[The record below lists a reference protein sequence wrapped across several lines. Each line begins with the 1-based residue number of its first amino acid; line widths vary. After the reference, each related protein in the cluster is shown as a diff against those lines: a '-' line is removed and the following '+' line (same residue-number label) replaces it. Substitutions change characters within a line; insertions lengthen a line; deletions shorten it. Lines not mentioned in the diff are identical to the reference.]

1 MFGEHHYEGLPEE
14 LVPILVDNGVGE
26 AQWQLAL
33 ERIRM
38 YEAHHRGRAPRQI
51 IAKAMQSIGILGAGL
66 RAILAAWSHT
76 SPRDEGERGGNL
88 RGTSFYNLPWE
99 SQVRG
104 FKSARAMENSAE
116 EQIYG

>member
-1 MFGEHHYEGLPEE
+1 MFGEHHYQNLPEE
-14 LVPILVDNGVGE
+14 VVDILVDNGVGE

-33 ERIRM
+33 NRIRM
-38 YEAHHRGRAPRQI
+38 YEAHHHGRAPRQI
-51 IAKAMQSIGILGAGL
+51 VAKAMQSIGILGSGL

-76 SPRDEGERGGNL
+76 SPRDEGPRGGNL

-104 FKSARAMENSAE
+104 FKSASQCKQTQKN
-116 EQIYG
+116 YF